1 MVLTLINDSLWHWV
15 VGCFRS
21 PYLYTIS
28 IGIPIYVGLLTLF
41 VIANFGLATF
51 MDPGIYPKGNHRS
64 MLLLLFIWYQSLQLN
79 VMHRGFITSDI
90 DLGSRENI
98 SLFRPTHLTTP
109 GFFSW
114 SVKVVEKAILY
125 SYKLKFMFKLPCYF
139 KALWNPWS
147 NMHLIAMIGVWNWKH
162 LSIKF
167 TIWKHNDMFEKKIS
181 SCCLFGFNFNN
192 DSN

>member
-51 MDPGIYPKGNHRS
+51 MDPGIYPKGNHSS
-64 MLLLLFIWYQSLQLN
+64 MLQLLFIWYQSLQLN

-90 DLGSRENI
+90 DLGGRENI
-98 SLFRPTHLTTP
+98 SLLWPTHLTTP

-125 SYKLKFMFKLPCYF
+125 SHKLKFLFKSPYYLR
-139 KALWNPWS
+139 ALTPGQTCIWLHWLVYETENIS
-147 NMHLIAMIGVWNWKH
+147 Q
-162 LSIKF
+162 LSSQF
-167 TIWKHNDMFEKKIS
+167 ENTIMFEKKIYEL
-181 SCCLFGFNFNN
+181 LFVLI
-192 DSN
+192 